1 MRKRFGLLLLPSLIA
16 IVVSIETAK
25 IAYDYWKFREPLRAK
40 ETESKMRELMEL
52 LDAEGPV
59 RLDSESI
66 RSLLVR
72 NKRLEWLTDGWGGTL
87 LVQRNEREKG
97 RYVVISLGRDGR
109 RGSCCKRWVSNWD
122 DDAVLS
128 GDEWVQVWRMNP
140 KAPIPKEQ
148 P

>member
-1 MRKRFGLLLLPSLIA
+1 MRKRFGLLLLPFLIA

-25 IAYDYWKFREPLRAK
+25 IAHDYWKFREPLRTK

-59 RLDSESI
+59 RVDPESI

-72 NKRLEWLTDGWGGTL
+72 KKRLEWLTDGWGGTL

-97 RYVVISLGRDGR
+97 RYVVTSLGRDGR
-109 RGSCCKRWVSNWD
+109 RGSCCKRWVNDWN

-128 GDEWVQVWRMNP
+128 GDEWVQVWEMNP
-140 KAPIPKEQ
+140 TVSKNFERR
-148 P
+148 